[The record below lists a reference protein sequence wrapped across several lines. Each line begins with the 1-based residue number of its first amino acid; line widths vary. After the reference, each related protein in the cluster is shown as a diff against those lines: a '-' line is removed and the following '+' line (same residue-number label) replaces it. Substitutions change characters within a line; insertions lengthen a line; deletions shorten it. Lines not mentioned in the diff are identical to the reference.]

1 MQSSLARSG
10 AELLSRFRVV
20 LSEEK
25 VCILLPSVLPLFVS
39 LLVLEME
46 VDEIIDSIEQKV

>member
-10 AELLSRFRVV
+10 AELLSRFRV

-39 LLVLEME
+39 LLVREME